1 MQTYILAKLKHVF
14 LGRFS
19 IADRRLTAVPHKE
32 RKKEMGLHI
41 IIVEQKCQKENVA

>member
-1 MQTYILAKLKHVF
+1 MQTYILAKLKHGF

-19 IADRRLTAVPHKE
+19 IVDSRLTAIPHKE

-41 IIVEQKCQKENVA
+41 INVEEKCQKENVA